1 MSFCCLGRGSS
12 KKEARCKVLPTQD
25 RPLPH
30 GTYLQWTTRRPDA
43 KCLWC
48 NFKIQ
53 TREHLFKNCPQWKSQ
68 QKALWAVVRAGA
80 KTVQD
85 LGALR
90 RREMQQ
96 VDPRLP
102 GNNGSRK
109 DIGPPVADEEPG
121 SEASESEKREREEYL
136 AQAEE
141 ERALVEGAED

>member
-1 MSFCCLGRGSS
+1 
-12 KKEARCKVLPTQD
+12 
-25 RPLPH
+25 
-30 GTYLQWTTRRPDA
+30 
-43 KCLWC
+43 
-48 NFKIQ
+48 
-53 TREHLFKNCPQWKSQ
+53 
-68 QKALWAVVRAGA
+68 VVRAGA

-96 VDPRLP
+96 VHPRLP

-121 SEASESEKREREEYL
+121 SEASESEKREPEEYL